1 MPRKPLKPCRYPG
14 CPNLSEEAY
23 CPIHR
28 KKVAKD
34 YNIHIRPED
43 PNKRYG
49 WKWKKRRDRYAQ
61 AHPLCEECLKQGRLT
76 PMEEVHHILP
86 IDRGG
91 TDDESNLM
99 SLCHSCHEKI
109 HVALGDRKYKPEG

>member
-1 MPRKPLKPCRYPG
+1 MPRKPLKPCNYPG
-14 CPNLSEEAY
+14 CPNLTEEAY

-34 YNIHIRPED
+34 YNKYVRSED
-43 PNKRYG
+43 HNATYG
-49 WKWKKRRDRYAQ
+49 RKWKKIRNAYAQ

-76 PMEEVHHILP
+76 PLDEVHHIIP
-86 IDRGG
+86 VDRGG
-91 TDDESNLM
+91 TNSWNNLM

-109 HVALGDRKYKPEG
+109 HKKLGDR